1 MALLTIVDA
10 ASLVAVGAERLTE
23 LIEQAISR
31 QGAARVS
38 LTGGTTPRA
47 LYEALADPSRPWR
60 RRIDWSRVHL
70 YWGDERH
77 VPPNDKD
84 SNFGMA
90 DHALVAHVPI
100 PARQV
105 HRMRGELQDAHE
117 AAREYER
124 ELPARFDLM
133 LLGLGDNAHIASIFP
148 GGEIAAGYSRAMK
161 AKPADPAAANHHAA
175 DNRGGAARYGPP
187 VTAVFVEALGV
198 WRITLTPRPILESRY
213 IVMYLAGENKAEAVE
228 AAIERPLDIVRY
240 PAQLLRDAGDR
251 VEWIM
256 DRSAAVRLR
265 GVPPA

>member
-10 ASLVAVGAERLTE
+10 ASLVAVGAERLTA

-77 VPPNDKD
+77 VPPNHKD

-90 DHALVAHVPI
+90 NRALVAHVPI
-100 PARQV
+100 PSGQV
-105 HRMRGELQDAHE
+105 HRMRGELQDARE

-124 ELPARFDLM
+124 ELPDRFDVM

-148 GGEIAAGYSRAMK
+148 EGEIAVRYGRAVKARPAGQRSI
-161 AKPADPAAANHHAA
+161 PGDPDSSAAPL
-175 DNRGGAARYGPP
+175 YGPP
-187 VTAVFVEALGV
+187 VTAVFVNQLDA
-198 WRITLTPRPILESRY
+198 WRITLTPRPILESRH

-228 AAIERPLDIVRY
+228 AAIERPLDIARY
-240 PAQLLRDAGDR
+240 PSKLLRDAGDR

-256 DRSAAVRLR
+256 DRSAAARLR